1 MPLFPS
7 YKLLIDKNFL
17 EIQIK
22 NLNKWHRTNY
32 NIS

>member
-7 YKLLIDKNFL
+7 YKLLIAKSSL

-22 NLNKWHRTNY
+22 NLNK
-32 NIS
+32 